1 MADTYYESEEDNDEK
16 NNSNEEEEVQK
27 SVVEAQIINHVLD
40 TGVYDFI
47 RLNKL
52 DETYF
57 PGYEDEFKFIQNHY
71 MKFQVVPDVPT
82 FLDKFPDFDLFES
95 HEAEAAMLESIKE
108 AKGYS
113 MVTPALNEI
122 NEAARSNSIEAAK
135 IMRDKAEEILKEVN
149 IVRFGGGYDIFKM
162 AHERAEEYM
171 RKIGLNGVVGC
182 LMGIPKLDE
191 VTHGILD
198 EDFVGLTARPG
209 QGKSWIQ
216 EFIIL
221 NTWLLQKRPILHF
234 SLENSKN
241 MVGYRADTLLRHF
254 SNDALMAG
262 KTALAWENNRP
273 SMNQEDYFQYIE
285 EAKHFDVPFV
295 VYDNDDS
302 PDGGWAIED
311 ILEVAE
317 AMTPSPAI
325 ISIDQLSLMIVR
337 KRVKSIR
344 EGYIHTTRTSRQYV
358 TKSKKPIILN
368 CQSGRETAKMQMKD
382 KEATPELHQI
392 AESDS
397 VGQDSTKILSLLH
410 TDGLLKISLK
420 KNTFGR
426 SEVDAMLKWNID
438 RGFLEPLA
446 LEMGDPEPERMF

>member
-1 MADTYYESEEDNDEK
+1 MA
-16 NNSNEEEEVQK
+16 Q
-27 SVVEAQIINHVLD
+27 
-40 TGVYDFI
+40 
-47 RLNKL
+47 
-52 DETYF
+52 
-57 PGYEDEFKFIQNHY
+57 QN
-71 MKFQVVPDVPT
+71 
-82 FLDKFPDFDLFES
+82 
-95 HEAEAAMLESIKE
+95 SIKATRTLLE
-108 AKGYS
+108 KG
-113 MVTPALNEI
+113 
-122 NEAARSNSIEAAK
+122 
-135 IMRDKAEEILKEVN
+135 EEILKEIN
-149 IVRFGGGYDIFKM
+149 IIKLNKGYDIFKNVM
-162 AHERAEEYM
+162 DRVEEYKK
-171 RKIGLNGVVGC
+171 RLDLKGVLGP
-182 LMGIPKLDE
+182 LSNIPKLDAA
-191 VTHGILD
+191 THGWMPNDL
-198 EDFVGLTARPG
+198 VALTARPG